1 MACTYEIVEE
11 LRELE
16 RKGLLNKENYNSE
29 KTYEEH
35 KSDLGNLKQ
44 EYFSKIS
51 LLNSLLE
58 NVPDSIYFKDKK
70 GRFVE
75 LSKAKAE
82 HLNTDKKD
90 IIGKTDF
97 DFYYFEEAKKMQDDE
112 KLVMKDKKL
121 IAKEEQITRPNGE
134 KAWISVV
141 KAPRCDINGNVLGI
155 VGISR
160 DITDKKISEEKL
172 REKEEKLRNLFDNA
186 NDLIQSVNSKGYFE
200 FVNRKWKKLLGYSD
214 DEIKNLHFSDII
226 KSEYLPHCQQV
237 FKRLSEGE
245 SFENIEVIFV
255 TKNNDEIFI
264 EGNINP
270 IIKNGKFT
278 GTRGIFR
285 DITERKKAEK
295 ALHESQERY
304 KTIFENSAVGIMM
317 TDEKE
322 NIISWNKFTENILQ
336 MNKTD
341 LQQKPVQDLYPK
353 EEWTRIRKENIREKG
368 MQHHLETKMYKKD
381 GNTIDVDISVSILKD
396 KNQQIIGSI
405 GVIKD
410 ITYQKEAEKALHE
423 SQERYKTIFENS
435 AVGIMMTDE
444 KENIISWNK
453 FTENILQM
461 NKTDLQQKPVQDLYP
476 KEEWTRIRKENIRE
490 KGMQHH
496 LETKM
501 YKKDGN
507 TIDVD
512 ISVSIL
518 KDKNQQIIGSIGV
531 FRNVTERKK
540 MESKINEMNKLLKS
554 ANKNLEKKVQERT
567 EEIRKLLKQKD
578 EFIYQLG
585 HDLKTPL
592 TPLNS
597 LLPVVRKKLEDEQSK
612 KYLDLSIQNVKYMK
626 NLVYKTLKLA
636 LFNSS
641 SFELDL
647 ENVNAFEIIDRVI
660 KNRSNAIDETNVEFE
675 NLVSSDTIVRADKLR
690 FEELLD
696 NLISNSVKYSK
707 EEAKITVN
715 AEEEKNKIK
724 FSIKDTGCGMSK
736 EQIEKIF
743 DEFYKADESRHDFNS
758 SGLGLS
764 ICKRIVEKHGGKIW
778 AESKGLE
785 KGSTF
790 YFTLDIGQKNN

>member
-97 DFYYFEEAKKMQDDE
+97 DFYSFEEAKKMQDDE

-381 GNTIDVDISVSILKD
+381 GNTIDVDISVSVLKD

-512 ISVSIL
+512 ISVSVL